1 MTQAAPGWYP
11 DPSGDPARQRFWDGE
26 AWTDHYRDVDPNEN
40 AGFQEVPQA
49 GAAESAPSSQQGAAS
64 NPSSAGQPYANQQ
77 TSPGG
82 AASNSSNAGQPYAK
96 QQAQGAPTGTGQ
108 AATGQAYAD
117 QQAYS
122 YGQQTAY
129 TTYTSSAMSSTDRTL
144 RLVAFIFCVISC
156 VGFAEFI
163 IPLAWMIPMTVIS
176 WKIYKGTR
184 ANTTAFGVCTLIFV
198 NLISGILLLCSTK
211 DDEQA
216 GRYSA

>member
-11 DPSGDPARQRFWDGE
+11 DPSGDLTRQRFWDGDE
-26 AWTDHYRDVDPNEN
+26 WTDHYRDVDPNEN
-40 AGFQEVPQA
+40 AGFQEAPQA
-49 GAAESAPSSQQGAAS
+49 GAAESAPSSQQGAAPG
-64 NPSSAGQPYANQQ
+64 PSSAGQPYANQQ
-77 TSPGG
+77 
-82 AASNSSNAGQPYAK
+82 
-96 QQAQGAPTGTGQ
+96 AQGAPTDTGQ
-108 AATGQAYAD
+108 AAAGQAYAG
-117 QQAYS
+117 QQAYA
-122 YGQQTAY
+122 YGQRAAY

-198 NLISGILLLCSTK
+198 SLVSGILLLCSTK